1 MRDFLKYTFAS
12 FVGLILFV
20 TLGLGGLLFIISA
33 IATASR
39 SAGPTVEKDSI
50 LVLDLSTEITDSSPV
65 SDANTVIQGVLSDG
79 TPETVSLRNVL
90 NALEKAATDDRIVG
104 LYLTGNVNATGLGS
118 GFATLREVR
127 EALQTFHESGK
138 PIFAYSE
145 AWAEQ
150 DYYLGSVADTVALS
164 PSGLMELN
172 GFRAETTFFAGALE
186 KYGVGIQVLR
196 VGRYKSAV
204 EPFIRTSRSP
214 EEREQT
220 QQLLADLWSEFL
232 AATSESQGITS
243 QQLQAIANN
252 QGLLLADEAQEAGL
266 VDRVS
271 YFDEIVT
278 ELRKLTGES
287 EGEGEGEGET
297 FRHIAL
303 PTYADVLAADEDAGG
318 DNQVALVVAEGD
330 IVSGEGSAGQV
341 GGDRLSRQ
349 LRELRKDDEV
359 KAIVL
364 RINSPGGSAT
374 ASEQIAREV
383 FLAQEAKPVIVSMGS
398 FAASGGYMIA
408 TYGGQIFAS
417 PNTITGSIGV
427 FGLLPNVQELAN
439 QNGITWD
446 VVKTGQYADYET
458 IARPK
463 TEAELAIGQ
472 QIVDRLYDRFLD
484 KIEES
489 RPIPRQQL
497 AEIAQGRVWSGVA
510 AERLGLVDELGG
522 LDAAIQAA
530 VEEADLGDDWRLEEY
545 PKYPSFGEQFFGQ
558 LFSSRINDQITRAA
572 TPSDPLSLELQKLR
586 ADLETLKA
594 LNDPLGAYMRLPF
607 LPRVN

>member
-39 SAGPTVEKDSI
+39 DAGPTVEKDSI

-65 SDANTVIQGVLSDG
+65 SDANTVIQGVLTDG
-79 TPETVSLRNVL
+79 IPETVSLRSVL
-90 NALEKAATDDRIVG
+90 NALEEAATDDRIVG
-104 LYLTGNVNATGLGS
+104 LYLTGNVNSAGIGS

-127 EALQTFHESGK
+127 EALQAFQESGK

-145 AWAEQ
+145 AWGEQ
-150 DYYLGSVADTVALS
+150 DYYLGSVADTIALS

-196 VGRYKSAV
+196 VGRYKSAI
-204 EPFIRTSRSP
+204 EPFTRTESSP

-220 QQLLADLWSEFL
+220 QQLLSDLWNEFL
-232 AATSESQGITS
+232 TAASESQGITP
-243 QQLQAIANN
+243 QQLQAIADT
-252 QGLLLADEAQEAGL
+252 QGLLLADEAEAAGL
-266 VDRVS
+266 VDQVS
-271 YFDEIVT
+271 YFDEVVT
-278 ELRKLTGES
+278 ELRELTGES
-287 EGEGEGEGET
+287 EGEEKV
-297 FRHIAL
+297 FRHITL
-303 PTYADVLAADEDAGG
+303 PTYAQVLRSDEEAGG
-318 DNQVALVVAEGD
+318 DQVALVVAEGD
-330 IVSGEGSAGQV
+330 IVSGEGGIGQV
-341 GGDRLSRQ
+341 GGDRLARQ
-349 LRELRKDDEV
+349 LRELREEEDV

-383 FLAQEAKPVIVSMGS
+383 FLTQQEKPVIVSMGS

-408 TYGGQIFAS
+408 TYGDQIFAS
-417 PNTITGSIGV
+417 PSTITGSIGV
-427 FGLLPNVQELAN
+427 FGVLPNVQEIAN
-439 QNGITWD
+439 ENGITWD
-446 VVKTGQYADYET
+446 VVKTGQYADYDT

-472 QIVDRLYDRFLD
+472 RIVDHLYDRFLD

-497 AEIAQGRVWSGVA
+497 AEIAQGRVWSGIE

-522 LDAAIQAA
+522 LNAAIQAA
-530 VEEADLGDDWRLEEY
+530 VEKAELGDNWRLEEY
-545 PKYPSFGEQFFGQ
+545 PKYPSFGERFFGR
-558 LFSSRINDQITRAA
+558 LFSSQMSRTAPPI
-572 TPSDPLSLELQKLR
+572 DPLSLELQKLR

-594 LNDPLGAYMRLPF
+594 LNDPLGAYTRLPF

>member
-1 MRDFLKYTFAS
+1 MRDFFKYTLAS

-20 TLGLGGLLFIISA
+20 TLGLGGLLFVISA

-79 TPETVSLRNVL
+79 IPETVSLRSVL

-104 LYLTGNVNATGLGS
+104 LYLTGNVNAAGLGS

-127 EALQTFHESGK
+127 EALQAFQESGK

-172 GFRAETTFFAGALE
+172 GFRSETTFFAGALE
-186 KYGVGIQVLR
+186 KYGIGIQVLR

-220 QQLLADLWSEFL
+220 QQLLADLWNEFL
-232 AATSESQGITS
+232 TAASESQGIAP

-252 QGLLLADEAQEAGL
+252 QGLLLADEAEAAGL

-271 YFDEIVT
+271 YFDEVVT

-287 EGEGEGEGET
+287 EGEEGET

-303 PTYADVLAADEDAGG
+303 PTYAEVLEADEEIGG
-318 DNQVALVVAEGD
+318 GNEVALVVAEGD
-330 IVSGEGSAGQV
+330 IVSGEGGVGQV
-341 GGDRLSRQ
+341 GGDRLARQ
-349 LRELRKDDEV
+349 LRELREDDDV

-364 RINSPGGSAT
+364 RVNSPGGSAT

-383 FLAQEAKPVIVSMGS
+383 YLAQEAKPVIVSMGS

-427 FGLLPNVQELAN
+427 FGLLPNVQEIAN

-446 VVKTGQYADYET
+446 VVKTGQYADYDT

-463 TEAELAIGQ
+463 TAAELAIGQ

-484 KIEES
+484 KVEES

-530 VEEADLGDDWRLEEY
+530 VEEAELGDDWRLEEY
-545 PKYPSFGEQFFGQ
+545 PKYPSFGEQFFGK
-558 LFSSRINDQITRAA
+558 LFSSRVNDQITRAA
-572 TPSDPLSLELQKLR
+572 TPTDPLSLELQRLR

>member
-12 FVGLILFV
+12 FIGLILFV

-39 SAGPTVEKDSI
+39 SAGPTVEQDSI

-65 SDANTVIQGVLSDG
+65 SDANTVIQGVLTDG
-79 TPETVSLRNVL
+79 IPETVSLRSVL
-90 NALEKAATDDRIVG
+90 NALEEAATDDRIVG
-104 LYLTGNVNATGLGS
+104 LYLTGNVNSAGIGS

-127 EALQTFHESGK
+127 EALQAFQESGK

-145 AWAEQ
+145 AWGEQ
-150 DYYLGSVADTVALS
+150 DYYLSSVADTVALS

-196 VGRYKSAV
+196 VGRYKSAI
-204 EPFIRTSRSP
+204 EPFTRTESSP

-220 QQLLADLWSEFL
+220 QQLLSDLWNEFL
-232 AATSESQGITS
+232 TAASESQGIAP
-243 QQLQAIANN
+243 QQLQAIANT
-252 QGLLLADEAQEAGL
+252 QGLLLADEAEAAGL
-266 VDRVS
+266 VDQVS
-271 YFDEIVT
+271 YFDEVVT
-278 ELRKLTGES
+278 ELRELTGES
-287 EGEGEGEGET
+287 EGEEKV
-297 FRHIAL
+297 FRHITL
-303 PTYADVLAADEDAGG
+303 PTYAQVLASDEEAGG
-318 DNQVALVVAEGD
+318 DQVALVVAEGD
-330 IVSGEGSAGQV
+330 IVSGEGGIGQV
-341 GGDRLSRQ
+341 GGDRLARQ
-349 LRELRKDDEV
+349 LRELREEDEV

-364 RINSPGGSAT
+364 RVNSPGGSAT

-383 FLAQEAKPVIVSMGS
+383 FLTQQEKPVIVSMGS

-427 FGLLPNVQELAN
+427 FGVLPNVQEIAN
-439 QNGITWD
+439 ENGITWD
-446 VVKTGQYADYET
+446 VVKTGQYADYDT

-497 AEIAQGRVWSGVA
+497 AEIAQGRVWSGVE

-530 VEEADLGDDWRLEEY
+530 VEEADLGDNWRLEQY
-545 PKYPSFGEQFFGQ
+545 PKYPSFGEQFFGR
-558 LFSSRINDQITRAA
+558 LFSSRISNQIPRAA
-572 TPSDPLSLELQKLR
+572 APIDPLSLELQKLR
-586 ADLETLKA
+586 GDLETLKA

>member
-12 FVGLILFV
+12 FIGLILFV
-20 TLGLGGLLFIISA
+20 TLGLGGLLFIVGA

-39 SAGPTVEKDSI
+39 NAGPTVEEDSI

-65 SDANTVIQGVLSDG
+65 SDANTVIQGVLTDG
-79 TPETVSLRNVL
+79 IPETVSLRSVL
-90 NALEKAATDDRIVG
+90 DALEEAATDDRIVG
-104 LYLTGNVNATGLGS
+104 LYLTGNVNSAGIGS

-127 EALQTFHESGK
+127 EALQAFQESGK

-145 AWAEQ
+145 AWGEQ
-150 DYYLGSVADTVALS
+150 DYYLSSVADTVALS

-196 VGRYKSAV
+196 VGRYKSAI
-204 EPFIRTSRSP
+204 EPFTRTESSP

-220 QQLLADLWSEFL
+220 QQLLSDLWNEFL
-232 AATSESQGITS
+232 TAASESQGIAP
-243 QQLQAIANN
+243 QQLQAIANT
-252 QGLLLADEAQEAGL
+252 QGLLLADEAEAAGL
-266 VDRVS
+266 VDQVS
-271 YFDEIVT
+271 YFDEVVT
-278 ELRKLTGES
+278 ELRELTGES
-287 EGEGEGEGET
+287 EGEEKV

-303 PTYADVLAADEDAGG
+303 PTYAQVLASDEEAGG
-318 DNQVALVVAEGD
+318 DQVALVVAEGD
-330 IVSGEGSAGQV
+330 IVSGEGGIGQV
-341 GGDRLSRQ
+341 GGDRLARQ
-349 LRELRKDDEV
+349 LRELREEDEV

-364 RINSPGGSAT
+364 RVNSPGGSAT

-383 FLAQEAKPVIVSMGS
+383 FLTQQEKPVIVSMGS

-427 FGLLPNVQELAN
+427 FGVLPNVQEIAN
-439 QNGITWD
+439 ENGITWD
-446 VVKTGQYADYET
+446 VVKTGQYADYDT

-472 QIVDRLYDRFLD
+472 EIVNRLYDRFLD

-530 VEEADLGDDWRLEEY
+530 VEEADLGDNWRLEEY
-545 PKYPSFGEQFFGQ
+545 PKYPSFGEQFFGR
-558 LFSSRINDQITRAA
+558 LFSSRTSDRLPRAA
-572 TPSDPLSLELQKLR
+572 TPADPLSLELQKLR
-586 ADLETLKA
+586 GDLETLKS